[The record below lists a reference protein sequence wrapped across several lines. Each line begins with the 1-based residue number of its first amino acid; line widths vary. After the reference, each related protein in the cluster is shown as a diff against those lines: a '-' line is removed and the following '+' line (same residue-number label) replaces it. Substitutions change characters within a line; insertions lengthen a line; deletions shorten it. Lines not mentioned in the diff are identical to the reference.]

1 MEQNNTALA
10 LQSNNLQTSRELTPN
25 VWGMLKE
32 IAPDM
37 FSSRLFGV
45 SSKEQAVAIMLKG
58 YELGLGVTASF
69 EFIQVIEG
77 KPSLS
82 PRGALALIQSQGVLD
97 EFKVTDLYDKAG
109 NYFGAECYMKRGGME
124 FTTRFT
130 LEDAKKAQLTEGSP
144 TSSGKRGYGNWEKY
158 PKNMCTWRAI
168 GYAADVVC
176 PDITGGLTTYL
187 KMPEAFENVTVD
199 DDGNFAK
206 VVTVTP
212 VIEAPKAITLNDLL
226 KDWSAEAIMAANEGK
241 IPANDAEIEAT
252 IEKLKVAA

>member
-1 MEQNNTALA
+1 MEQNNETTALMVA
-10 LQSNNLQTSRELTPN
+10 PGNRELTPT
-25 VWGMLKE
+25 VWQMLKE

-37 FSSRLFGV
+37 FASRIFGV

-58 YELGLGVTASF
+58 YELGLGVTSSF
-69 EFIQVIEG
+69 EFIHVIEG

-82 PRGALALIQSQGVLD
+82 PRGALALIQSQGILD
-97 EFKVTDLYDKAG
+97 AFKVTDLYDKTSG
-109 NYFGAECYMKRGGME
+109 SYLGAECYMKRGNTE

-144 TSSGKRGYGNWEKY
+144 TGSGKRGYGNWEKY

-212 VIEAPKAITLNDLL
+212 ELEAPIQTITLNDLL
-226 KDWSAEAIMAANEGK
+226 KDWSAEAIMAANDGK
-241 IPANDAEIEAT
+241 IPATDDEIKAT
-252 IEKLKVAA
+252 IEKLQVNA

>member
-1 MEQNNTALA
+1 MEQNNETTALMVA
-10 LQSNNLQTSRELTPN
+10 PGNRELTPT
-25 VWGMLKE
+25 VWQMLKE

-37 FSSRLFGV
+37 FASRIFGV

-58 YELGLGVTASF
+58 YELGLGVTSSF

-82 PRGALALIQSQGVLD
+82 PRGALALIQSQGILD
-97 EFKVTDLYDKAG
+97 AFKVTDLYDKTSGA
-109 NYFGAECYMKRGGME
+109 YLGAECYMKRGNTE

-144 TSSGKRGYGNWEKY
+144 TGSGKRGYGNWEKY

-168 GYAADVVC
+168 GFAADVVC

-187 KMPEAFENVTVD
+187 KMPEAFSSVSVD
-199 DDGNFAK
+199 AEGNFEK
-206 VVTVTP
+206 
-212 VIEAPKAITLNDLL
+212 VIEAKPELEAPVQVITLNDLL
-226 KDWSAEAIMAANEGK
+226 KDFSAEAIMNANDGK
-241 IPANDAEIEAT
+241 IPANDEEIRAT
-252 IEKLKVAA
+252 VEKLQVA